1 MVVRLANEYLHRNG
15 SHGSWTLSKMA
26 QQNQHEQSLANWDN
40 EGGAMSSKREI
51 PEPTERH
58 ATRVQQRETPM
69 NYVPVFIPL
78 LLILALALVTIYRP
92 EPVNDRVL
100 LQKAS
105 IVCET
110 PPCK

>member
-1 MVVRLANEYLHRNG
+1 
-15 SHGSWTLSKMA
+15 MA

-40 EGGAMSSKREI
+40 EGGAVSSKREI
-51 PEPTERH
+51 SESKASH
-58 ATRVQQRETPM
+58 VTRIQRRETPM
-69 NYVPVFIPL
+69 NYVPVFIPV
-78 LLILALALVTIYRP
+78 LLILALIVVTIYRP
-92 EPVNDRVL
+92 GPANDGVL

>member
-1 MVVRLANEYLHRNG
+1 VALSGWR
-15 SHGSWTLSKMA
+15 GSWKLSEMA
-26 QQNQHEQSLANWDN
+26 RQDHHEQSLANWDN

-51 PEPTERH
+51 PDSNARRV
-58 ATRVQQRETPM
+58 TRIRQRETPM
-69 NYVPVFIPL
+69 NYVPVFIPA
-78 LLILALALVTIYRP
+78 LLILALIVVTIYRP
-92 EPVNDRVL
+92 GPANDGVL

>member
-1 MVVRLANEYLHRNG
+1 
-15 SHGSWTLSKMA
+15 MA

-40 EGGAMSSKREI
+40 EGGAVSSKRKISESKAS
-51 PEPTERH
+51 H
-58 ATRVQQRETPM
+58 VTRIQRRETPM
-69 NYVPVFIPL
+69 NYVPVFIPV
-78 LLILALALVTIYRP
+78 LLILALIVVTIYRP
-92 EPVNDRVL
+92 GPASDGL

>member
-1 MVVRLANEYLHRNG
+1 
-15 SHGSWTLSKMA
+15 MA

-40 EGGAMSSKREI
+40 EGGAVSSKREI
-51 PEPTERH
+51 SELNERH
-58 ATRVQQRETPM
+58 VTRIQQRETPM
-69 NYVPVFIPL
+69 NHVPVFIPV
-78 LLILALALVTIYRP
+78 LLILALIVVTIYRP
-92 EPVNDRVL
+92 GPANDGVL